1 MSYLP
6 LIRDAHEA
14 SGATVTELAESTAP
28 KMGRARLGYWLSRA
42 KLGAKPR
49 EAVYNEPSADD
60 ARIVLTAALALA
72 KGNVAKL
79 EELSAQ
85 LPPE

>member
-6 LIRDAHEA
+6 LIRDAHKA
-14 SGATVTELAESTAP
+14 SGATVTELAESTP
-28 KMGRARLGYWLSRA
+28 KLGRARLGYWLSRA
-42 KLGAKPR
+42 KPGAKPR
-49 EAVYNEPSADD
+49 EAVYSEPSADD
-60 ARIVLTAALALA
+60 ARKVVTAALALA